1 MCELRNE
8 GIQKRLLVENDLNL
22 TKKLEIAQS
31 MEAADQ
37 NAQKLKGNEL
47 NLRVSE

>member
-1 MCELRNE
+1 MCGLRNE

-22 TKKLEIAQS
+22 KIAQS